1 MGICFINLKIYSMKN
16 FALLLTVFLFSGMQ
30 VLFAQ
35 TRSISG
41 TVTNADDG
49 TTLPGVSVA
58 VKGTTVGTITD
69 MDGHYQLNVPQDAK
83 SLVFSFVG
91 MKTIEQP
98 ITGSVVNAEMA
109 SDVVSVDEVVV
120 TALGIKKSEKSIGY
134 ASTTVNSEELLR
146 ARNTDVTNSL
156 SGKVAGLQIQT
167 TSSDPGSAATVTI
180 RGFGSINGSNEPLYV
195 VDGVPLQNGRLDT
208 DGHTVS
214 TGGISNI
221 SPNDIASMTVLKGA
235 AATALYGSRASNGVI
250 LVTTKEG
257 SKGDGRNFAIKYEGG
272 LQARQISLLPKMQN
286 EWGQGWNGNQT
297 YIENGS
303 WGPRLD
309 GSRQVYGPIWN
320 NEQLIH
326 NYTAQKDNI
335 KDFFDI
341 GWSQNHNISV
351 SGVSNDGKVNYY
363 ASYSNSQD
371 DGIMPTNADS
381 YDRNTIAVR
390 SSYQGA
396 DWLKISSSVNFARS
410 KTDIVGSFQG
420 TSVIDGL
427 YEFPRDISLVDKKDL
442 SSPFNTPEAYF
453 TPYGIT
459 NPYWSIANNYNHLD
473 SKQVYGKLQ
482 ADINILKSL
491 SFTYRFGFDYTD
503 YDSKIGTPEIALD
516 DALINEDYGY
526 APSNMNQTGNVYA
539 RYGRSYEMN
548 HDFLANYSQKFGD
561 FSVDAHVGMN
571 INERYSTYMAGQ
583 TDGLTF
589 YSGFWDLSNGAT
601 KSLLTESQTKRR
613 LIGAFGEAT
622 VGYKDMLFLNVSA
635 RNDWSSTL
643 PIGENSYFYPGAT
656 LSWVFTE
663 MLPKSSVLSFG
674 KVRLAYGKTGNDA
687 GPYLTSTRYVQAYAN
702 GYYGLNIAQFPMAG
716 TNSFISSVNA
726 PSTTLKPEMTTE
738 TEVGLNLKFFQNRIG
753 LDAAYYQRKT
763 KDQIFTLPVDPSSG
777 FTNFTTNFGE
787 VQNKGVELL
796 LSTTPVK
803 ARNFRW
809 DLDINFALNRNK
821 VLSVPASLE
830 GGKVTIYRFSA
841 GNDAVYMYAEQG
853 KAMGEYYTYLPQY
866 VTDKSSQYYGD
877 LIVDSAGQPVLTKE
891 VEDTGLNMNHDW
903 TGGATTS
910 FTAYGVTLSASL
922 DVRYGGSMFSRTK
935 NLMQFTGN
943 GVVTEYNDRNP
954 FVIPNSAQ
962 EVIDGD
968 GNVTGYAENTT
979 ALKLT
984 DGSYQD
990 YFNKYGYGQGGLAYM
1005 VDRTFVK
1012 VRNITLSYALPKK
1025 WVRAAQLS
1033 NVSVSAFV
1041 NNPFIWTAS
1050 DNYYIDPESS
1060 TTGSDLQGQFGELY
1074 VNPANRIY
1082 GFNLSIK
1089 Y

>member
-1 MGICFINLKIYSMKN
+1 MKN
-16 FALLLTVFLFSGMQ
+16 FALLLTVLAISLQ
-30 VLFAQ
+30 SLWAQ
-35 TRSISG
+35 TGEISG
-41 TVTNADDG
+41 VVTSADDG
-49 TTLPGVSVA
+49 STIPGVSVS
-58 VKGTTVGTITD
+58 VKGTTLGTITNI
-69 MDGHYQLNVPQDAK
+69 DGKYTLNVPNDAK
-83 SLVFSFVG
+83 TLVFSFVG
-91 MKTIEQP
+91 MQTQEVP
-98 ITGSVVNAEMA
+98 ITGKTINVVMKSETVGIN
-109 SDVVSVDEVVV
+109 EVVV

-134 ASTTVNSEELLR
+134 ASTTVNNDDLIKE
-146 ARNTDVTNSL
+146 RNTDVTSSL
-156 SGKVAGLQIQT
+156 SGKVAGLQVQNS
-167 TSSDPGSAATVTI
+167 SSDPGTASTVTI

-195 VDGVPLQNGRLDT
+195 VDGVPLQNNSLNLDALNKS
-208 DGHTVS
+208 GQVMS
-214 TGGISNI
+214 IGGISNI
-221 SPNDIASMTVLKGA
+221 SADDIASITVLKGA

-250 LVTTKEG
+250 LVTTKQG
-257 SKGDGRNFAIKYEGG
+257 SKGKDGRNFSITYDGG

-326 NYTAQKDNI
+326 NYSAQKNNI

-341 GWSQNHNISV
+341 EWSQKHNISL
-351 SGVSNDGKVNYY
+351 SGVSADGKVNYY
-363 ASYSNSQD
+363 ASYSNSHD
-371 DGIMPTNADS
+371 NGVMPSDADS
-381 YDRNTIAVR
+381 YSRNTIAFR
-390 SSYQGA
+390 SSYEGA
-396 DWLKISSSVNFARS
+396 DWFKVSSSVNFARK
-410 KTDIVGSFQG
+410 KTDLVSTYQG
-420 TSVIDGL
+420 VSVIDGL

-459 NPYWSIANNYNHLD
+459 NPYWSIANNYNHMD
-473 SKQVYGKLQ
+473 SKQIHGKLQ
-482 ADINILKSL
+482 ADINL
-491 SFTYRFGFDYTD
+491 SKALTLTYRFGFDYTD
-503 YDSKIGTPEIALD
+503 YDFKIGTPEIALD
-516 DALINEDYGY
+516 DALINNDYGY

-539 RYGRSYEMN
+539 RYGRSYELN

-571 INERYSTYMAGQ
+571 INERASTIMAGQ

-589 YSGFWDLSNGAT
+589 YTGFWDLSNGAT

-613 LIGAFGEAT
+613 LVGALGDAT
-622 VGYKDMLFLNVSA
+622 LGYKDMLFLEVSA

-643 PIGENSYFYPGAT
+643 PIGKNSYFYPGAT

-663 MLPKSSVLSFG
+663 MLPKNGVLSFG

-687 GPYLTSTRYVQAYAN
+687 SPYYTSTRYLQAYAD
-702 GYYGLNIAQFPMAG
+702 GYYAGDIASFPMNG
-716 TNSFISSVNA
+716 TNSFLASVIA
-726 PSTTLKPEMTTE
+726 PSTNLKPEMTTE
-738 TEVGLNLKFFQNRIG
+738 TEFGLNLKFFQNRIG
-753 LDAAYYQRKT
+753 IDAAYYDRKT
-763 KDQIFTLPVDPSSG
+763 SDQIFTLPVDPSTG
-777 FTNFTTNFGE
+777 FSRFVTNFGD

-796 LSTTPVK
+796 LTTTPIK

-809 DLDINFALNRNK
+809 DLDVNFALNRNK
-821 VLSVPASLE
+821 VLSVPPSLE
-830 GGKVTIYRFSA
+830 GGKVTIYNFSA

-853 KAMGEYYTYLPQY
+853 KAIGEYYTYMPQY
-866 VTDKSSQYYGD
+866 VTDKSSPYYGD

-891 VEDTGLNMNHDW
+891 VEDTGLNMNHKW
-903 TGGATTS
+903 TGGVTTS

-943 GVVTEYNDRNP
+943 GIVTSYNDRKP
-954 FVIPNSAQ
+954 FVVPNSAQ
-962 EVIDGD
+962 EVTDAD
-968 GNVTGYAENTT
+968 GNVTGYTENST
-979 ALKLT
+979 ALKLQ

-990 YFNKYGYGQGGLAYM
+990 YFNLYGYGQGGLAYM
-1005 VDRTFVK
+1005 VDRTFAK
-1012 VRNITLSYALPKK
+1012 LRNITLSYTLPKK
-1025 WVRAAQLS
+1025 WVRATKLS
-1033 NVSVSAFV
+1033 NISVSAFV
-1041 NNPFIWTAS
+1041 NNAFIWTAK

-1074 VNPANRIY
+1074 VNPANRIF

>member
-1 MGICFINLKIYSMKN
+1 MKN
-16 FALLLTVFLFSGMQ
+16 FALLLTVLAISLQ
-30 VLFAQ
+30 SLWAQ
-35 TRSISG
+35 TGEISG
-41 TVTNADDG
+41 VVTSADDG
-49 TTLPGVSVA
+49 STIPGVSVS
-58 VKGTTVGTITD
+58 VKGTTLGTITNI
-69 MDGHYQLNVPQDAK
+69 DGKYTLNVPKDAK
-83 SLVFSFVG
+83 TLVFSFVG
-91 MKTIEQP
+91 MQTQEVP
-98 ITGSVVNAEMA
+98 ITGSTVNVVMKSETVGIN
-109 SDVVSVDEVVV
+109 EVVV

-134 ASTTVNSEELLR
+134 ASTTVNNDDLIKE
-146 ARNTDVTNSL
+146 RNTDVTSSL
-156 SGKVAGLQIQT
+156 SGKVAGLQVQNS
-167 TSSDPGSAATVTI
+167 SSDPGTASTVTI
-180 RGFGSINGSNEPLYV
+180 RGFGSINGSNAPLYV
-195 VDGVPLQNGRLDT
+195 VDGVPLQNNSLNLDALNKS
-208 DGHTVS
+208 GQVMS
-214 TGGISNI
+214 IGGISNI
-221 SPNDIASMTVLKGA
+221 SADDIASITVLKGA

-250 LVTTKEG
+250 LVTTKQG
-257 SKGDGRNFAIKYEGG
+257 SKGKDGRNFSVTYDGG

-320 NEQLIH
+320 NQQLIH
-326 NYTAQKDNI
+326 NYSAQKNNI

-341 GWSQNHNISV
+341 GWSQKHNISL
-351 SGVSNDGKVNYY
+351 SGVSADGKVNYY
-363 ASYSNSQD
+363 ASYSNSHD
-371 DGIMPTNADS
+371 NGVMPSDADL
-381 YDRNTIAVR
+381 YKRNTIAFR
-390 SSYQGA
+390 SSYEGA
-396 DWLKISSSVNFARS
+396 DWFKVSSSVNFARK
-410 KTDIVGSFQG
+410 KTDLVSTYQG
-420 TSVIDGL
+420 VSVIDGL

-459 NPYWSIANNYNHLD
+459 NPYWSIANNYNHMD
-473 SKQVYGKLQ
+473 SKQIHGKLQ
-482 ADINILKSL
+482 ADINL
-491 SFTYRFGFDYTD
+491 SKALTLTYRFGFDYTD

-516 DALINEDYGY
+516 DALINNDYGY

-539 RYGRSYEMN
+539 RYGRSYELN
-548 HDFLANYSQKFGD
+548 HDFLANYSQKFGE

-571 INERYSTYMAGQ
+571 INERASTLMAGQ

-589 YSGFWDLSNGAT
+589 YTGFWDLSNGAT

-613 LIGAFGEAT
+613 LVGALGDAT
-622 VGYKDMLFLNVSA
+622 LGYKDMLFLEVSA

-643 PIGENSYFYPGAT
+643 PIGNNSYFYPGAT

-663 MLPKSSVLSFG
+663 MLPKNSVLSFG

-687 GPYLTSTRYVQAYAN
+687 SPYYTSTRYLQAYAD
-702 GYYGLNIAQFPMAG
+702 GYYGNDIASFPMNG
-716 TNSFISSVNA
+716 TNSFLASVIA
-726 PSTTLKPEMTTE
+726 PSTNLKPEMTTE
-738 TEVGLNLKFFQNRIG
+738 TEFGLNLKFFQNRIG
-753 LDAAYYQRKT
+753 IDAAYYDRKT
-763 KDQIFTLPVDPSSG
+763 SDQIFTLPVDPSTG
-777 FTNFTTNFGE
+777 FSRFVTNFGD

-796 LSTTPVK
+796 LNTTPVK

-809 DLDINFALNRNK
+809 DLDVNFALNRNK
-821 VLSVPASLE
+821 VLSVPPSLE
-830 GGKVTIYRFSA
+830 GGKVTIYNFSA

-853 KAMGEYYTYLPQY
+853 KAIGEYYTYLPQY

-891 VEDTGLNMNHDW
+891 VEDTGLNMNHKW
-903 TGGATTS
+903 TGGVTTS
-910 FTAYGVTLSASL
+910 ITAWGVSLSASL

-943 GVVTEYNDRNP
+943 GIVTTYNDRKP

-962 EVIDGD
+962 EVTDAD
-968 GNVTGYAENTT
+968 GNVTGYTENST
-979 ALKLT
+979 ALKLP

-990 YFNKYGYGQGGLAYM
+990 YFNLYGYGQGGLAYM
-1005 VDRTFVK
+1005 VDRTFAK
-1012 VRNITLSYALPKK
+1012 LRNITLSYTLPKK
-1025 WVRAAQLS
+1025 WVRATQLS
-1033 NVSVSAFV
+1033 NISVSAFV
-1041 NNPFIWTAS
+1041 NNAFIWTAK

-1060 TTGSDLQGQFGELY
+1060 TTGSDLRGQFGELY